1 LDDVTRVL
9 RRMHNEE
16 LQDLYSHKIIFKM
29 DELGEVGGM
38 YGKEGACRVLVGKPE
53 GKRPLGRYT
62 HRLEDI
68 IKMDIQEN
76 G

>member
-1 LDDVTRVL
+1 
-9 RRMHNEE
+9 
-16 LQDLYSHKIIFKM
+16 M